1 MRSYAACS
9 RGAYQFVFERQSR
22 HAETTWTLSRRL
34 ERRFT
39 GRHRDTVV
47 IVSIS
52 GCCYYVE
59 LASGA
64 SYDATTKRH
73 EPARPLAVAVRAAVA
88 A

>member
-9 RGAYQFVFERQSR
+9 RGAYQFVLERQSR
-22 HAETTWTLSRRL
+22 HAETTGTVSRRL
-34 ERRFT
+34 ERRLT
-39 GRHRDTVV
+39 ERHRESVA
-47 IVSIS
+47 IVLIS

-73 EPARPLAVAVRAAVA
+73 EPARPLAVAVREAVA